1 MAQTQMALDSLDF
14 DATVALATKVAP
26 HVDILEIGTPCIKH
40 NGIELLKTLRAKFP
54 NNKILVDLK
63 TMDAGFYEAEPFYKA
78 GADICTVLGTADIGT
93 IKGVIDVANKYG
105 KMAQVD
111 LINVA
116 DKKARTLEVAKLGAH
131 IIGVHTGLDQQAA
144 GQTPFNDL
152 AMVTGLKT
160 GAKVSVAGGVKAA
173 TVRQVVDAGADIVVA
188 GAAIYGAADPAA
200 SAKEITGLAH
210 GSAAASAGGM
220 GKWLPWILAIGAGL
234 IGLSML
240 KGCNKPAEPAAE
252 APVVEQAAPAAEAA
266 PAVEATPAAEVAAPA
281 AVATMLEGKLETFI
295 KGSDPV
301 SKDVWFTMDG
311 ITFDTAKATIKAE
324 SDVQLSHIADIMKAN
339 PAVSIKVGGYTDN
352 TGDTN
357 ANLLLS
363 GERAA
368 AVKAALEAKGVEAAR
383 LASEGYGQDHPVC
396 AANDTDA
403 CKAQNRRVDVNVTAK

>member
-111 LINVA
+111 LINVT

-144 GQTPFNDL
+144 GQTPFADL
-152 AMVTGLKT
+152 AMVTGLNT

-200 SAKEITGLAH
+200 SAAEITGLARA
-210 GSAAASAGGM
+210 GNAAAGGGM
-220 GKWLPWILAIGAGL
+220 GKYLPWALIAGAVLLGL
-234 IGLSML
+234 YFLTGG
-240 KGCNKPAEPAAE
+240 KKAEEMPAAE
-252 APVVEQAAPAAEAA
+252 MPAAEQAAPAADAMA
-266 PAVEATPAAEVAAPA
+266 PAADAPAPAATDAAAPA
-281 AVATMLEGKLETFI
+281 ADAMA
-295 KGSDPV
+295 P
-301 SKDVWFTMDG
+301 
-311 ITFDTAKATIKAE
+311 A
-324 SDVQLSHIADIMKAN
+324 AD
-339 PAVSIKVGGYTDN
+339 
-352 TGDTN
+352 
-357 ANLLLS
+357 
-363 GERAA
+363 AA
-368 AVKAALEAKGVEAAR
+368 APAA
-383 LASEGYGQDHPVC
+383 
-396 AANDTDA
+396 TDA
-403 CKAQNRRVDVNVTAK
+403 AAPAADAMAPAADAAAAAAAPVVDAAKDAAAAAAK

>member
-111 LINVA
+111 LINVT

-144 GQTPFNDL
+144 GQTPFEDL
-152 AMVTGLKT
+152 AMVTALKT

-200 SAKEITGLAH
+200 AAAEITGLARA
-210 GSAAASAGGM
+210 GNASAGGM
-220 GKWLPWILAIGAGL
+220 GKYLPWALIAGAVLLGL
-234 IGLSML
+234 YLL
-240 KGCNKPAEPAAE
+240 KGGSPTEEMPAADTATEQVAPAAE
-252 APVVEQAAPAAEAA
+252 MPAEAAPVEPMPEAAPAEAAPAAEM
-266 PAVEATPAAEVAAPA
+266 PA
-281 AVATMLEGKLETFI
+281 
-295 KGSDPV
+295 
-301 SKDVWFTMDG
+301 
-311 ITFDTAKATIKAE
+311 
-324 SDVQLSHIADIMKAN
+324 
-339 PAVSIKVGGYTDN
+339 
-352 TGDTN
+352 
-357 ANLLLS
+357 
-363 GERAA
+363 
-368 AVKAALEAKGVEAAR
+368 EAAT
-383 LASEGYGQDHPVC
+383 
-396 AANDTDA
+396 AA
-403 CKAQNRRVDVNVTAK
+403 Q

>member
-111 LINVA
+111 LINVT

-144 GQTPFNDL
+144 GQTPFADL
-152 AMVTGLKT
+152 AMVTALNT

-200 SAKEITGLAH
+200 SAAEISGLAR
-210 GSAAASAGGM
+210 GNNASAGGGM
-220 GKWLPWILAIGAGL
+220 GKYLPWALIAGAVLLGL
-234 IGLSML
+234 YFLTGG
-240 KGCNKPAEPAAE
+240 KKAEEMPVTDGAAVEQTTPAAD
-252 APVVEQAAPAAEAA
+252 AAPAADATAAPATDATVAPATDAAAPAADAMDKAKEMAAPAADAA
-266 PAVEATPAAEVAAPA
+266 PAVPATTDGLVGAAKD
-281 AVATMLEGKLETFI
+281 ATG
-295 KGSDPV
+295 
-301 SKDVWFTMDG
+301 
-311 ITFDTAKATIKAE
+311 TAK
-324 SDVQLSHIADIMKAN
+324 
-339 PAVSIKVGGYTDN
+339 
-352 TGDTN
+352 
-357 ANLLLS
+357 
-363 GERAA
+363 
-368 AVKAALEAKGVEAAR
+368 
-383 LASEGYGQDHPVC
+383 
-396 AANDTDA
+396 
-403 CKAQNRRVDVNVTAK
+403 

>member
-152 AMVTGLKT
+152 AMVTGLNT

-200 SAKEITGLAH
+200 SAAEITALAR
-210 GSAAASAGGM
+210 GSSAAAGGM
-220 GKWLPWILAIGAGL
+220 GKYLPWALIAGAVLLGL
-234 IGLSML
+234 YFLTGG
-240 KGCNKPAEPAAE
+240 KKAEETPAAG
-252 APVVEQAAPAAEAA
+252 AAVEQTAPAATDAAAPAAAPAADAMAPAADAAA
-266 PAVEATPAAEVAAPA
+266 PAPAADAMAPAADAAAPA
-281 AVATMLEGKLETFI
+281 AGEAPKTEGLVGAAKDATG
-295 KGSDPV
+295 
-301 SKDVWFTMDG
+301 
-311 ITFDTAKATIKAE
+311 TAK
-324 SDVQLSHIADIMKAN
+324 
-339 PAVSIKVGGYTDN
+339 
-352 TGDTN
+352 
-357 ANLLLS
+357 
-363 GERAA
+363 
-368 AVKAALEAKGVEAAR
+368 
-383 LASEGYGQDHPVC
+383 
-396 AANDTDA
+396 
-403 CKAQNRRVDVNVTAK
+403 

>member
-111 LINVA
+111 LINVT

-144 GQTPFNDL
+144 GQTPFADL
-152 AMVTGLKT
+152 ALVTSLNT

-200 SAKEITGLAH
+200 SAAEITGLAR
-210 GSAAASAGGM
+210 GSNVSADGGMGKYLPWALIAGAVLLGLYFLTGGKKTEEMPAAVEQTAPAADAAAPAADVAVPAADATAAPAATDAAAPATDAMDKAKEMAAPAADAAKDAAASAEVKTDG
-220 GKWLPWILAIGAGL
+220 LVGAAKDATG
-234 IGLSML
+234 
-240 KGCNKPAEPAAE
+240 AA
-252 APVVEQAAPAAEAA
+252 
-266 PAVEATPAAEVAAPA
+266 
-281 AVATMLEGKLETFI
+281 K
-295 KGSDPV
+295 
-301 SKDVWFTMDG
+301 
-311 ITFDTAKATIKAE
+311 
-324 SDVQLSHIADIMKAN
+324 
-339 PAVSIKVGGYTDN
+339 
-352 TGDTN
+352 
-357 ANLLLS
+357 
-363 GERAA
+363 
-368 AVKAALEAKGVEAAR
+368 
-383 LASEGYGQDHPVC
+383 
-396 AANDTDA
+396 
-403 CKAQNRRVDVNVTAK
+403 

>member
-111 LINVA
+111 LINVT

-144 GQTPFNDL
+144 GQTPFEDL
-152 AMVTGLKT
+152 AMVTALNT
-160 GAKVSVAGGVKAA
+160 GAKISVAGGVKAA

-200 SAKEITGLAH
+200 SAAEITGLARA
-210 GSAAASAGGM
+210 GNASAGGM
-220 GKWLPWILAIGAGL
+220 GKYLPWALIAGAVLLGL
-234 IGLSML
+234 YLL
-240 KGCNKPAEPAAE
+240 KGGSPTEEAPAAGAATEQVAPDAAPAVEMPAADAAPAEPMPEAAP
-252 APVVEQAAPAAEAA
+252 ADAAPAAEM
-266 PAVEATPAAEVAAPA
+266 PAEVAPA
-281 AVATMLEGKLETFI
+281 A
-295 KGSDPV
+295 
-301 SKDVWFTMDG
+301 
-311 ITFDTAKATIKAE
+311 
-324 SDVQLSHIADIMKAN
+324 Q
-339 PAVSIKVGGYTDN
+339 
-352 TGDTN
+352 
-357 ANLLLS
+357 
-363 GERAA
+363 
-368 AVKAALEAKGVEAAR
+368 
-383 LASEGYGQDHPVC
+383 
-396 AANDTDA
+396 
-403 CKAQNRRVDVNVTAK
+403 

>member
-152 AMVTGLKT
+152 AMVTGLNT

-200 SAKEITGLAH
+200 SAAEITGLARA
-210 GSAAASAGGM
+210 GNASTGGLGKYLPWALIAGAVLLGLYLLKGGNSTEEMPAAADAVM
-220 GKWLPWILAIGAGL
+220 EQVEGA
-234 IGLSML
+234 
-240 KGCNKPAEPAAE
+240 AAE
-252 APVVEQAAPAAEAA
+252 GAAAVEGTALEGAAAVEGAVVEGAAAVEGAADAASTAVDAAAPAVDAAIDAAAPAVDAAAPAAPAA
-266 PAVEATPAAEVAAPA
+266 P
-281 AVATMLEGKLETFI
+281 
-295 KGSDPV
+295 
-301 SKDVWFTMDG
+301 
-311 ITFDTAKATIKAE
+311 
-324 SDVQLSHIADIMKAN
+324 
-339 PAVSIKVGGYTDN
+339 
-352 TGDTN
+352 
-357 ANLLLS
+357 
-363 GERAA
+363 
-368 AVKAALEAKGVEAAR
+368 
-383 LASEGYGQDHPVC
+383 
-396 AANDTDA
+396 
-403 CKAQNRRVDVNVTAK
+403 

>member
-152 AMVTGLKT
+152 SMVTGLKT

-173 TVRQVVDAGADIVVA
+173 TVKQVVDAGADIVVA

-210 GSAAASAGGM
+210 GSSGAAAGGM
-220 GKWLPWILAIGAGL
+220 GKWLPWALIAGAVL
-234 IGLSML
+234 IGLAL
-240 KGCNKPAEPAAE
+240 LTGNKTSEMPADPAAAVE
-252 APVVEQAAPAAEAA
+252 GAADAAAVTEAAPVEVAPAEAA
-266 PAVEATPAAEVAAPA
+266 PAEAAPA
-281 AVATMLEGKLETFI
+281 
-295 KGSDPV
+295 
-301 SKDVWFTMDG
+301 
-311 ITFDTAKATIKAE
+311 
-324 SDVQLSHIADIMKAN
+324 
-339 PAVSIKVGGYTDN
+339 
-352 TGDTN
+352 
-357 ANLLLS
+357 
-363 GERAA
+363 
-368 AVKAALEAKGVEAAR
+368 EAA
-383 LASEGYGQDHPVC
+383 
-396 AANDTDA
+396 
-403 CKAQNRRVDVNVTAK
+403 K

>member
-111 LINVA
+111 LINVT

-144 GQTPFNDL
+144 GQTPFADL
-152 AMVTGLKT
+152 ALVTGLNT

-200 SAKEITGLAH
+200 SAAEITGLARA
-210 GSAAASAGGM
+210 GGAAAGGM
-220 GKWLPWILAIGAGL
+220 GKFLPWALIAGAVLLGL
-234 IGLSML
+234 YFLTSG
-240 KGCNKPAEPAAE
+240 KKAEEMPAADTGAAVE
-252 APVVEQAAPAAEAA
+252 QVAPAADAAAPVEAAPADAAAPTADAMPAEAA
-266 PAVEATPAAEVAAPA
+266 PAADAAAPA
-281 AVATMLEGKLETFI
+281 DDAAV
-295 KGSDPV
+295 P
-301 SKDVWFTMDG
+301 
-311 ITFDTAKATIKAE
+311 
-324 SDVQLSHIADIMKAN
+324 
-339 PAVSIKVGGYTDN
+339 
-352 TGDTN
+352 
-357 ANLLLS
+357 
-363 GERAA
+363 AA
-368 AVKAALEAKGVEAAR
+368 AETKTEGLVGAAKDATGEAA
-383 LASEGYGQDHPVC
+383 
-396 AANDTDA
+396 
-403 CKAQNRRVDVNVTAK
+403 K

>member
-111 LINVA
+111 LINVT

-144 GQTPFNDL
+144 GQTPFEDL
-152 AMVTGLKT
+152 AMVTALNT
-160 GAKVSVAGGVKAA
+160 GAKISVAGGVKAA

-200 SAKEITGLAH
+200 SAAEITGLARA
-210 GSAAASAGGM
+210 GNASAGGM
-220 GKWLPWILAIGAGL
+220 GKYLPWALIAGAVLLGL
-234 IGLSML
+234 YLL
-240 KGCNKPAEPAAE
+240 KGGSPTEEAPAAGAATE
-252 APVVEQAAPAAEAA
+252 QVAPDAAPAAEMPAADAA
-266 PAVEATPAAEVAAPA
+266 PAEPMPEAAPADAAPA
-281 AVATMLEGKLETFI
+281 AEMPAEVA
-295 KGSDPV
+295 
-301 SKDVWFTMDG
+301 
-311 ITFDTAKATIKAE
+311 
-324 SDVQLSHIADIMKAN
+324 
-339 PAVSIKVGGYTDN
+339 PA
-352 TGDTN
+352 
-357 ANLLLS
+357 
-363 GERAA
+363 
-368 AVKAALEAKGVEAAR
+368 
-383 LASEGYGQDHPVC
+383 
-396 AANDTDA
+396 
-403 CKAQNRRVDVNVTAK
+403 AQ

>member
-14 DATVALATKVAP
+14 DATVALAAKVAP

-105 KMAQVD
+105 KQAQVD
-111 LINVA
+111 LINVT

-144 GQTPFNDL
+144 GQTPFADL
-152 AMVTGLKT
+152 ALITGLKT

-173 TVRQVVDAGADIVVA
+173 TVKQVVDAGADIVVA

-210 GSAAASAGGM
+210 GNSSASTGGF
-220 GKWLPWILAIGAGL
+220 KWLPWAIAIGAAL
-234 IGLSML
+234 LVLSL
-240 KGCNKPAEPAAE
+240 LTNKSPEEATDAAPAATEQAVEPAAE
-252 APVVEQAAPAAEAA
+252 MPVEAA
-266 PAVEATPAAEVAAPA
+266 PMEEAPA
-281 AVATMLEGKLETFI
+281 TEEAPMEEAPATETA
-295 KGSDPV
+295 P
-301 SKDVWFTMDG
+301 
-311 ITFDTAKATIKAE
+311 
-324 SDVQLSHIADIMKAN
+324 AD
-339 PAVSIKVGGYTDN
+339 
-352 TGDTN
+352 
-357 ANLLLS
+357 
-363 GERAA
+363 AA
-368 AVKAALEAKGVEAAR
+368 
-383 LASEGYGQDHPVC
+383 Q
-396 AANDTDA
+396 
-403 CKAQNRRVDVNVTAK
+403 

>member
-14 DATVALATKVAP
+14 DATVALAAKVAP

-105 KMAQVD
+105 KQAQVD

-144 GQTPFNDL
+144 GQTPFADL
-152 AMVTGLKT
+152 ALVTGLKT

-173 TVRQVVDAGADIVVA
+173 TVKQVVDAGADIVVA

-210 GSAAASAGGM
+210 GSSASAGGF
-220 GKWLPWILAIGAGL
+220 KWLPWVIAIGAAFL
-234 IGLSML
+234 VLSL
-240 KGCNKPAEPAAE
+240 LTNKAPQEATDAAPAA
-252 APVVEQAAPAAEAA
+252 VEQSTEAPAAEATEAA
-266 PAVEATPAAEVAAPA
+266 PMAEEATAAEAAPSPEATEAAAAAGDAVEA
-281 AVATMLEGKLETFI
+281 AVDA
-295 KGSDPV
+295 
-301 SKDVWFTMDG
+301 
-311 ITFDTAKATIKAE
+311 
-324 SDVQLSHIADIMKAN
+324 
-339 PAVSIKVGGYTDN
+339 
-352 TGDTN
+352 
-357 ANLLLS
+357 
-363 GERAA
+363 
-368 AVKAALEAKGVEAAR
+368 
-383 LASEGYGQDHPVC
+383 ASEQ
-396 AANDTDA
+396 AA
-403 CKAQNRRVDVNVTAK
+403 Q